1 VEAHLCATGATDG
14 TVRLWDLR
22 RVDGDAETSEWDL
35 SDVLEETDEDG
46 DCTGDSVVVDR
57 PPTAPNGTRLRSRTP
72 KKDTPGPCIRV
83 LEGHS
88 KAVTALYFEND
99 TLVRPF
105 HPLSNLVMKK
115 KTLLG
120 DRGI

>member
-1 VEAHLCATGATDG
+1 M
-14 TVRLWDLR
+14 RLWDLR
-22 RVDGDAETSEWDL
+22 RVDGDAKTSEWDL

-46 DCTGDSVVVDR
+46 DCTNTGPGDGVVVDR
-57 PPTAPNGTRLRSRTP
+57 PRTVPNGTHSKSQTP
-72 KKDTPGPCIRV
+72 KADASGPCIRV

-105 HPLSNLVMKK
+105 HPRSLKREKNL
-115 KTLLG
+115 LHH
-120 DRGI
+120 